1 MLGDGD
7 INSILGVTDDEMNEL
22 DVENINKEMPILAL
36 TNSILFPGMIIPITI
51 GRKKSVKAIDY
62 AEENDGWVAVMT
74 QEDSQSDD
82 PQEKDLYHTGTVAR
96 IIKNLKMPDGSYTA
110 IIQGKQKATLKKL
123 TSTSPFLMG
132 EVDIIPDDIPENDIE
147 FDAIVQS
154 IKEKARKI
162 VEMSPQIPNEAIIM
176 IENVKSKTF
185 LLNFL
190 ASNLNIPIS
199 EKQEILE
206 INDIKNRA
214 DKILHLTN
222 NELKILEIKGQIE
235 SKVKKDIEKTQK
247 DYFLNQQLKTI
258 QEELGNNPQ
267 KDEFEKLEKRAKQK
281 KWSEEVEKRFY
292 KEFDKLKKMNPHL
305 PEYSVTLNYLELFLD
320 LPWNEYSKD
329 NFDLKK
335 VKKILDKD
343 HYGLEDVKERIIEHL
358 AVLKIKGDM
367 KAPILCLV
375 GPPGVGKTSL
385 GKSIAG
391 ALSRKFIRMSLGG
404 LHDESEIRGHRKT
417 YIGALPGRII
427 QSIKKVNTSN
437 PVFILDEIDKVGN
450 SFRGDPSSALLEVLD
465 PEQNTTFH
473 DNYLDVEY
481 DLSKVLFVATANSLN
496 SIQPALLDRMETI
509 HLSGYSTEEKLEIAK
524 RHLVPQ
530 QLEAHGLNKSH
541 LSFNKA
547 ALTVLIEKY
556 TRESGVRNL
565 NRVIAKVMRNIAK
578 KVAME
583 EEYNPKIDNNRV
595 VEILGAE
602 KFSKENAHP
611 DDLYLIDEFAKRGIS
626 ADIVAWDDLDVDYKD
641 YTHAIIRSCWDY
653 DERIREFLDR
663 IEHISKSCKL
673 FNSYET
679 ILKNYDKR
687 YLLELEELG
696 VDIIPTL
703 IVENGFDISALG
715 DCEQLIIKPNISAS
729 GKNTFKVDKEDVS
742 TINTAI
748 DKIKELGKTPIIQ
761 KYIDNIE
768 KYGERSAVLVDDK
781 VLYAM
786 KKTPKKGGFLVH
798 EYKGGKYEEVDLLE
812 DEKNFI
818 QGLLMAIDYKYL
830 YMRIDFLRDE
840 YDKIQL
846 LELELIEPN
855 LFISKNNEIAK
866 ILVDKIL
873 LA

>member
-7 INSILGVTDDEMNEL
+7 LNSILGVTDDEMSEL
-22 DVENINKEMPILAL
+22 DIENINKEMPILAL

-62 AEENDGWVAVMT
+62 AEENDGWIAVMT
-74 QEDSQSDD
+74 QEDSDSDD
-82 PQEKDLYHTGTVAR
+82 PQEKDLYHTGTIAR
-96 IIKNLKMPDGSYTA
+96 IIKNLKMPDGTYTA
-110 IIQGKQKATLKKL
+110 IIQGKHKVSLKKL

-132 EVDIIPDDIPENDIE
+132 EVEVIPDDIPENDIE
-147 FDAIVQS
+147 FNAIVQS

-190 ASNLNIPIS
+190 ASNLNVPIS
-199 EKQEILE
+199 EKQELLE
-206 INDIKNRA
+206 INDIKKRA
-214 DKILHLTN
+214 NKILHLTT
-222 NELKILEIKGQIE
+222 NELKIVEIKGKIE
-235 SKVKKDIEKTQK
+235 SKVKKDIEKSQK

-267 KDEFEKLEKRAKQK
+267 NDEFEKIEKRAKQK
-281 KWSEEVEKRFY
+281 KWSEEVKKRFY
-292 KEFDKLKKMNPHL
+292 KEFEKLKKMNPHL

-320 LPWNEYSKD
+320 LPWNKYSKD

-391 ALSRKFIRMSLGG
+391 ALNRKFIRMSLGG

-473 DNYLDVEY
+473 DNYLEVEY

-496 SIQPALLDRMETI
+496 SIQPALLDRMEI
-509 HLSGYSTEEKLEIAK
+509 INLSGYSTEEKVEIAK

-565 NRVIAKVMRNIAK
+565 NRVIGKVMRNIAK

-583 EEYNPKIDNNRV
+583 EEYDPKIDKSRV
-595 VEILGAE
+595 IEILGAE
-602 KFSKENAHP
+602 KFTKDRHSKIRIPGVAIGLAWTSVGGDILFIEASLNKGKGKLTLTGNLGDVMKESATTALSFIKANA
-611 DDLYLIDEFAKRGIS
+611 DELGIPQDMFEKNDIHVHVPEGAIPKDGPSAGITMITAMTSAFTGKKIKSFLAMSGELTLRGDVLPVGGIKEKVLAAKRYGMKQI
-626 ADIVAWDDLDVDYKD
+626 ILCQENKKD
-641 YTHAIIRSCWDY
+641 
-653 DERIREFLDR
+653 
-663 IEHISKSCKL
+663 
-673 FNSYET
+673 
-679 ILKNYDKR
+679 
-687 YLLELEELG
+687 
-696 VDIIPTL
+696 
-703 IVENGFDISALG
+703 
-715 DCEQLIIKPNISAS
+715 
-729 GKNTFKVDKEDVS
+729 
-742 TINTAI
+742 
-748 DKIKELGKTPIIQ
+748 
-761 KYIDNIE
+761 
-768 KYGERSAVLVDDK
+768 
-781 VLYAM
+781 
-786 KKTPKKGGFLVH
+786 
-798 EYKGGKYEEVDLLE
+798 
-812 DEKNFI
+812 
-818 QGLLMAIDYKYL
+818 
-830 YMRIDFLRDE
+830 
-840 YDKIQL
+840 
-846 LELELIEPN
+846 
-855 LFISKNNEIAK
+855 
-866 ILVDKIL
+866 VDKINQDYIKGVEFIYVDRITEVL
-873 LA
+873 DFALEK

>member
-1 MLGDGD
+1 MSKEIIFQNMLGDGD
-7 INSILGVTDDEMNEL
+7 LNSILGVTDDEMSEL
-22 DVENINKEMPILAL
+22 DIENINKEMPILAL

-62 AEENDGWVAVMT
+62 AEENDGWIAVMT
-74 QEDSQSDD
+74 QEDSDSDD
-82 PQEKDLYHTGTVAR
+82 PEEKDLYHTGTIAR

-110 IIQGKQKATLKKL
+110 IIQGKHKAVLKKL
-123 TSTSPFLMG
+123 TSTTPFLMG
-132 EVDIIPDDIPENDIE
+132 EVDIIADDIPENDIE
-147 FDAIVQS
+147 LDAIVQS

-162 VEMSPQIPNEAIIM
+162 IEMSPQIPNEAIIM

-190 ASNLNIPIS
+190 ASNLNVPIS
-199 EKQEILE
+199 DKQELLE
-206 INDIKNRA
+206 INDRKKKAN
-214 DKILHLTN
+214 KILHLTN
-222 NELKILEIKGQIE
+222 NELKIVEIKGKIE
-235 SKVKKDIEKTQK
+235 SKVKKDIEKSQK

-267 KDEFEKLEKRAKQK
+267 NDEFEKIEKRAKQK
-281 KWSEEVEKRFY
+281 KWSEEVKKRFY
-292 KEFDKLKKMNPHL
+292 KEFEKLKKMNPHL

-320 LPWNEYSKD
+320 LPWNKYSKD

-473 DNYLDVEY
+473 DNYLEVEY

-496 SIQPALLDRMETI
+496 SIQPALLDRMEI
-509 HLSGYSTEEKLEIAK
+509 INLSGYSTEEKVEIAK

-547 ALTVLIEKY
+547 ALTLLIEKY

-583 EEYNPKIDNNRV
+583 EEYNPKIDKDRV
-595 VEILGAE
+595 IEILGVE
-602 KFSKENAHP
+602 KFTKDRHSKIRIPGVAIGLAWTSVGGDILFIEASLNKGKGKLTLTGNLGDVMKESATTALSFIKANADKLGIPQDMFEKNDIHVHVP
-611 DDLYLIDEFAKRGIS
+611 EGAIPKDGPSAGITMMTAMTSAFTGKKIKSFLAMSGELTLRGDVLPVGGIKEKVLAAKRYGMKQI
-626 ADIVAWDDLDVDYKD
+626 ILCQENKKD
-641 YTHAIIRSCWDY
+641 
-653 DERIREFLDR
+653 
-663 IEHISKSCKL
+663 
-673 FNSYET
+673 
-679 ILKNYDKR
+679 
-687 YLLELEELG
+687 
-696 VDIIPTL
+696 
-703 IVENGFDISALG
+703 
-715 DCEQLIIKPNISAS
+715 
-729 GKNTFKVDKEDVS
+729 
-742 TINTAI
+742 
-748 DKIKELGKTPIIQ
+748 
-761 KYIDNIE
+761 
-768 KYGERSAVLVDDK
+768 
-781 VLYAM
+781 
-786 KKTPKKGGFLVH
+786 
-798 EYKGGKYEEVDLLE
+798 
-812 DEKNFI
+812 
-818 QGLLMAIDYKYL
+818 
-830 YMRIDFLRDE
+830 
-840 YDKIQL
+840 
-846 LELELIEPN
+846 
-855 LFISKNNEIAK
+855 
-866 ILVDKIL
+866 VDKINQDYIKGVEFTYVDRMTEVL
-873 LA
+873 DFALEK